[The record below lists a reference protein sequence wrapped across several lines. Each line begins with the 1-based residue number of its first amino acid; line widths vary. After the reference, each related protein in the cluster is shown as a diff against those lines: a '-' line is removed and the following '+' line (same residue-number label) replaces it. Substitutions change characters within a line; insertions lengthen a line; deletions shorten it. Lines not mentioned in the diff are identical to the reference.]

1 MEKKQTAVEWLDKDF
16 DWDKFIEQF
25 NLKISIEHGK

>member
-25 NLKISIEHGK
+25 NLKMSINYGK